1 MPSRRDRASV
11 TPMAKAA
18 AGTTKNA
25 PQAETPPRRRLR
37 PAERSR
43 RIVEEAASF
52 FAEHGL
58 ETSTR
63 ELADRLGV
71 AQALIYRYFPSKQA
85 LIERVFETTF
95 VRLWDDAWDALIA
108 DRARPL
114 EECLVRLYVAYM
126 ERADSVAVRLFVRAG
141 LDGADMARR
150 YSVPLTDQ
158 MLRPV
163 IAELRADCGLPD
175 FERRPMMRGERE
187 LAMILHGAVVF
198 LGIRK
203 HVYGM
208 PMPDDMTDLVR
219 LQVGT
224 FLEGA
229 RSQLRRLHAGDAED
243 SLTVEQLDRR
253 RRRG

>member
-1 MPSRRDRASV
+1 
-11 TPMAKAA
+11 MAKAA
-18 AGTTKNA
+18 ARSAKNA
-25 PQAETPPRRRLR
+25 SPAEAPRRRLR

-43 RIVEEAASF
+43 RIVEEAAAF

-95 VRLWDDAWDALIA
+95 VRLWDDAWDTLIA
-108 DRARPL
+108 DRTQPL
-114 EECLVRLYVAYM
+114 AERLVRLYVAYM
-126 ERADSVAVRLFVRAG
+126 ERADSIAVRLFVRAG

-163 IAELRADCGLPD
+163 IAELRADCGLPGL
-175 FERRPMMRGERE
+175 ERRAMMRGERE

-208 PMPDDMTDLVR
+208 PMPDDMSDLVR

-229 RSQLRRLHAGDAED
+229 RNQLRRLHAGEAED

>member
-1 MPSRRDRASV
+1 
-11 TPMAKAA
+11 MAKAVA
-18 AGTTKNA
+18 KDKNA
-25 PQAETPPRRRLR
+25 PQAELQPRRRLR

-114 EECLVRLYVAYM
+114 KERLVGLYIAYM

-163 IAELRADCGLPD
+163 IAELRADCGLPN

-208 PMPDDMTDLVR
+208 PMPDDMSDLVR

-224 FLEGA
+224 FLEVA
-229 RSQLRRLHAGDAED
+229 RDQLRRLHTGNAED
-243 SLTVEQLDRR
+243 SLMIEQLDRR
-253 RRRG
+253 RWRG

>member
-1 MPSRRDRASV
+1 
-11 TPMAKAA
+11 MAKAV
-18 AGTTKNA
+18 TYNKKNT
-25 PQAETPPRRRLR
+25 PPAESSPRRRLR

-43 RIVEEAASF
+43 RIVEEAAAF

-85 LIERVFETTF
+85 LIERVFDITF
-95 VRLWDDAWDALIA
+95 ARLWDDTWDPLIG
-108 DRARPL
+108 DRAVPL
-114 EECLVRLYVAYM
+114 EERLVRLYIAYL
-126 ERADSVAVRLFVRAG
+126 ERAGTVAIRLFVRAG
-141 LDGADMARR
+141 LEGADMARR

-163 IAELRADCGLPD
+163 IAELRADCGLAGFD
-175 FERRPMMRGERE
+175 RRPMMRGERE

-208 PMPDDMTDLVR
+208 PMPDDMSDLVR

-224 FLEGA
+224 FLDGA
-229 RSQLRRLHAGDAED
+229 RRQLRRLHDGDVED
-243 SLTVEQLDRR
+243 SLTIEQLDRR